1 MNSPEKLNDEII
13 KLCNE
18 SKDISEVDIA
28 KIKKAIK
35 FATKYHHNQLRKSGE
50 PYIIHPLSVA
60 KILLLWEMDVE
71 TICAGILHDVVED
84 TPATLELINR
94 DFGEQVEKL
103 VDAVTKVSTYSNQN
117 RANQSNKT
125 DNINEYETDDST
137 MSVVKVFLGMS
148 KDIRVIL
155 IKIAD
160 RLHNMRTIH
169 YLKQDKQIRIAQE
182 TKDIYANIAGRL
194 GMYEVK
200 TELDDI
206 CMRILEPQE
215 YRKIKTFLEKNIKKY
230 NNSFNEA
237 IDKINLCLTSNH
249 IDTKLKSRIKSI
261 SSINEKL
268 KANENLND
276 LFAVRIIVD
285 KILDCYLVLGIIH
298 SNFYNLQNSF
308 KDFISTP
315 KINLYQSLHT
325 IVIYK
330 GLNIEI
336 QIRTKDMDALAN
348 FGIAAHWK
356 YKDKQEMFDSNF
368 DSISNM
374 LVGIDNENKANSIS
388 LIKKIA
394 RQKFINILDKN
405 KMVWKSIP
413 EDTCLLDYAY
423 ITNSSKFDYIK
434 EFIVNSQLENMYY
447 VIQPG
452 DSIEIIYS
460 SNKTINK
467 QWEHISHDS
476 TVKKYIADQM
486 QKIKS
491 NLEHSTDEFVEN
503 IIKNG
508 GSRIT
513 KTYILEFIK
522 KNFNINSI
530 KEFLDSMRAID
541 VTHSDI
547 NKLFGNNKSERKQM
561 ITKIKSLSWKW
572 LIAKSLFQSNDTSIF
587 FNEIN
592 ITECCSKIPPL
603 DIVGCI
609 QSNSL
614 NVHRFNCPHINEKA
628 KLIVLKWDKDKIKK
642 SSRSF
647 KAKIKFTGNFSPEC
661 STAIIQTIMRYKGAI
676 SKFDLKKD
684 KTNKEFIIDS
694 EIYVKNYSNLEK
706 MASDLQNKGLIYSWK
721 LI

>member
-215 YRKIKTFLEKNIKKY
+215 YRKIKAFLEKNIKKY

-276 LFAVRIIVD
+276 LFAVRI
-285 KILDCYLVLGIIH
+285 Y
-298 SNFYNLQNSF
+298 
-308 KDFISTP
+308 
-315 KINLYQSLHT
+315 
-325 IVIYK
+325 
-330 GLNIEI
+330 
-336 QIRTKDMDALAN
+336 
-348 FGIAAHWK
+348 W
-356 YKDKQEMFDSNF
+356 
-368 DSISNM
+368 
-374 LVGIDNENKANSIS
+374 
-388 LIKKIA
+388 
-394 RQKFINILDKN
+394 
-405 KMVWKSIP
+405 
-413 EDTCLLDYAY
+413 
-423 ITNSSKFDYIK
+423 
-434 EFIVNSQLENMYY
+434 
-447 VIQPG
+447 
-452 DSIEIIYS
+452 
-460 SNKTINK
+460 
-467 QWEHISHDS
+467 
-476 TVKKYIADQM
+476 
-486 QKIKS
+486 
-491 NLEHSTDEFVEN
+491 
-503 IIKNG
+503 
-508 GSRIT
+508 
-513 KTYILEFIK
+513 
-522 KNFNINSI
+522 
-530 KEFLDSMRAID
+530 
-541 VTHSDI
+541 
-547 NKLFGNNKSERKQM
+547 
-561 ITKIKSLSWKW
+561 
-572 LIAKSLFQSNDTSIF
+572 
-587 FNEIN
+587 
-592 ITECCSKIPPL
+592 
-603 DIVGCI
+603 
-609 QSNSL
+609 
-614 NVHRFNCPHINEKA
+614 
-628 KLIVLKWDKDKIKK
+628 
-642 SSRSF
+642 
-647 KAKIKFTGNFSPEC
+647 
-661 STAIIQTIMRYKGAI
+661 
-676 SKFDLKKD
+676 
-684 KTNKEFIIDS
+684 
-694 EIYVKNYSNLEK
+694 
-706 MASDLQNKGLIYSWK
+706 
-721 LI
+721 